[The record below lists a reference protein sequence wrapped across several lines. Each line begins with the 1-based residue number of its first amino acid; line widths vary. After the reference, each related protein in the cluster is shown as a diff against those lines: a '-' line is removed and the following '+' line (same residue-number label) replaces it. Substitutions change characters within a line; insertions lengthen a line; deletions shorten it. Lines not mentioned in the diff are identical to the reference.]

1 MIKYIL
7 VIFFLIGSIRTIL
20 AQAELPFRKPYRLV
34 VYIDSTKYYGQDIDS
49 TPYFGSNN
57 LLQLFT
63 GEQVFVEVET
73 KGKQI
78 LSMKSVSGI
87 RHPEKTIVL
96 ELEQKSS
103 VAKSESIS
111 LAVTNPFKHK
121 LSFNLEHYDY
131 NIKDWITDT
140 PFSVGPKSEE
150 RKVWKDQIVITVLIN
165 EWKLE

>member
-1 MIKYIL
+1 MAKYIL
-7 VIFFLIGSIRTIL
+7 VIFFLISSVRTVL
-20 AQAELPFRKPYRLV
+20 AQTELPFRKPYRLV

-49 TPYFGSNN
+49 TPFFGTNN

-63 GEQVFVEVET
+63 GEQVFIEVET
-73 KGKQI
+73 NGKKI
-78 LSMKSVSGI
+78 VSMKSVSGI
-87 RHPEKTIVL
+87 RYPEKTIVL

-111 LAVTNPFKHK
+111 LVVTNPFKRK
-121 LSFNLEHYDY
+121 LVFNLEHYDF
-131 NIKDWITDT
+131 NLKDWITDT
-140 PFSVGPKSEE
+140 PFTIGPKNQE